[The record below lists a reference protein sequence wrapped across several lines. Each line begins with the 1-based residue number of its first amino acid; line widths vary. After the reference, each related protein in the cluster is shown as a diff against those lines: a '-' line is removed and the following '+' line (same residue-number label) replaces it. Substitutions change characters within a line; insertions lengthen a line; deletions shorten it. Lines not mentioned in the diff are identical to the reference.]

1 MANGALSESETF
13 HVLAAI
19 GRHASLDDRD
29 EARDLLIRVL
39 DRLDEIPSRLL
50 DLVQALVRS
59 HGLFPYLQDIAELP
73 IQDQL
78 AYETHRPFPSIGE
91 NIVFHTEQAIIYE
104 RLLAGENVVLSAPTS
119 FGKSLV
125 IDAVLSARDFR
136 NAAIVVPTLAL
147 MDETRRRLSKQRE
160 RYKIITHGTQSPGAR
175 NLYIMTQE
183 RMLDMSELPNIDFFV
198 VDEFYKLD
206 PAHSDDRSNRL
217 NLLLRQLIA
226 SGAQFYL
233 LGPNI
238 TELTAGAAEALRA
251 TFICTGFTTVATD
264 VERVNVTN
272 SQLPDTLARTCREVG
287 PGTLIYCRS
296 PKRTREVARWLIEH
310 NVGGGKDLDSAAIG
324 SRTPTTLIG

>member
-1 MANGALSESETF
+1 MRFGRGIDPALPVEVRLFLVPMAAKKELQNALSSELAKLALTFSEARGLMANGALSESETF

-39 DRLDEIPSRLL
+39 DRLDVIPVRLL
-50 DLVQALVRS
+50 DLVQVLVRS

-226 SGAQFYL
+226 SG
-233 LGPNI
+233 
-238 TELTAGAAEALRA
+238 GAVLSARAEYHR
-251 TFICTGFTTVATD
+251 IDGW
-264 VERVNVTN
+264 
-272 SQLPDTLARTCREVG
+272 
-287 PGTLIYCRS
+287 RS
-296 PKRTREVARWLIEH
+296 
-310 NVGGGKDLDSAAIG
+310 
-324 SRTPTTLIG
+324 